1 MSIGGAL
8 SNAVSGMSAASRR
21 AEVTSNNIANASTE
35 GYATQRV
42 LSSHNIVHGRGAGVR
57 IEATERVTDP
67 RLTASRR
74 SAEADAGADAAQAEA
89 ARGIADLFDGPSSLF
104 NRISALETN
113 LRAVSEAPESGA
125 LQERAVTAAGD
136 IATTFRD
143 VSDSLGT
150 IRAQADADIA
160 SSVSDV
166 NAALKEIEELNGEI
180 SYARVGNRSAASLE
194 QARDDQLD
202 IIAQHI
208 PIRTMS
214 RDNGQIAILTDS
226 GVTMLDG
233 KAKELSF
240 THSPIVTAGMDY
252 RNGNGPLSGLS
263 INGIDLTP
271 GGGNQSLSGGKIS
284 GLFEARDGIAVDALA
299 QVDALAADLVGRFEA
314 SGIAGAD
321 GRGLFTDAGAAS
333 DPANIQG
340 LAGRIA
346 LNERVDPANGGEV
359 WRIRDGL
366 DAATQGPVAATAQV
380 NALLD
385 AMTATRAA
393 TGALSTPDSAA
404 GFAAAL
410 GSIFEQRGQGLEDSA
425 ATSQGR
431 LLSLEDAESSVIGV
445 DIDRELQNLILIE
458 QAYAANARVIEV
470 ADRLVQ
476 RLLEI

>member
-1 MSIGGAL
+1 MSISNAL

-21 AEVTSNNIANASTE
+21 AEITSNNIANASTE

-42 LSSHNIVHGRGAGVR
+42 LSSHHVVNGRGAGVL
-57 IEATERVTDP
+57 IEATERITDP
-67 RLTASRR
+67 RLTAARR
-74 SAEADAGADAAQAEA
+74 SAEAEAGADTAQAEA

-113 LRAVSEAPESGA
+113 LRSVSEAPESSA
-125 LQERAVTAAGD
+125 LQERSVTAAAD
-136 IATTFRD
+136 IVSTFKD
-143 VSDSLGT
+143 VSGALGT
-150 IRAQADADIA
+150 IRAEADADIQA
-160 SSVSDV
+160 SVSDV

-180 SYARVGNRSAASLE
+180 SYARAGGRGAASLE

-208 PIRTMS
+208 PIRTMN

-233 KAKELSF
+233 RAKELSF
-240 THSPIVTAGMDY
+240 THSPIITAGMDF
-252 RNGNGPLSGLS
+252 RNGLGPLSGLS
-263 INGIDLTP
+263 IGDTNVTP
-271 GGGNQSLSGGKIS
+271 GQGNQGLTGGKIA

-299 QVDALAADLVGRFEA
+299 QVDALAVDLVARFEG

-333 DPANIQG
+333 DPANTQG

-346 LNERVDPANGGEV
+346 LNERVDPQAGGEV

-380 NALLD
+380 SAMLD
-385 AMTATRAA
+385 AMTAVRTA
-393 TGALSTPDSAA
+393 TGALSTPDTAT
-404 GFAAAL
+404 GFAAML

-431 LLSLEDAESSVIGV
+431 LRSLEEAESGVIGV
-445 DIDRELQNLILIE
+445 DMDRELQKLILIE